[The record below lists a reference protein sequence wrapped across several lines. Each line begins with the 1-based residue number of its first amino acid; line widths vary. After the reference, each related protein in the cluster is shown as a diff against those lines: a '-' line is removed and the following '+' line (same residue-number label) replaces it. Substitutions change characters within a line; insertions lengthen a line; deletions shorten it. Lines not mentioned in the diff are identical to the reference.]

1 MVGHSR
7 WTGFYWDIDKCGI
20 QPEYCWCKSDLSTT
34 IPRALPCDRTFGM
47 LIRLPIVFQP
57 APEDESGGSGA
68 DKLHA
73 ALR

>member
-1 MVGHSR
+1 
-7 WTGFYWDIDKCGI
+7 
-20 QPEYCWCKSDLSTT
+20 
-34 IPRALPCDRTFGM
+34 M

-68 DKLHA
+68 DELHA